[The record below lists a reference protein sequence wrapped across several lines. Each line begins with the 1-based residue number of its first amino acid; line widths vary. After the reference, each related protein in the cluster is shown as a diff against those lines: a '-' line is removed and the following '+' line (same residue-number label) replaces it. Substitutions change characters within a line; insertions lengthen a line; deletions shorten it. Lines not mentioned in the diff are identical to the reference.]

1 MASLN
6 LIPDEV
12 RVIEYVRQRLTQV
25 VSSLQSFKDDV
36 AIGQPLPPAYVPH
49 PHPSHLAEEKPT
61 TSLRRI
67 H

>member
-6 LIPDEV
+6 LMPDEV

-36 AIGQPLPPAYVPH
+36 AIGQPLPPAYVPR
-49 PHPSHLAEEKPT
+49 PPSRARQP
-61 TSLRRI
+61 
-67 H
+67 